1 MTKINQALP
10 KPAKASTI
18 APLVLRV
25 TLGALL
31 LLNGI
36 DKFSAGTSAVTD
48 AFASMGVPLP
58 GITAPLAA
66 VLEVGIG
73 IGLIAGFA
81 TRLSGVVMTGF
92 FAVAIATVKA
102 EGGILGSA
110 DIDLLYTA
118 GLVALVFLGPG
129 ALAID
134 NLIAKRAS
142 RKGPTEEIEKSPRR
156 RPTPTP
162 SPQPTP
168 A

>member
-1 MTKINQALP
+1 MTKVNQLLS
-10 KPAKASTI
+10 KLDRASSI

-25 TLGALL
+25 TLGTLL
-31 LLNGI
+31 LLNGL
-36 DKFSAGTSAVTD
+36 DKFSAGIAAVTD
-48 AFASMGVPLP
+48 AFTSMGVPLP
-58 GITAPLAA
+58 SVTAPLAA
-66 VLEVGIG
+66 VLEVAIG

-134 NLIAKRAS
+134 NIIAKRAE
-142 RKGPTEEIEKSPRR
+142 RKERVTKSPRR
-156 RPTPTP
+156 GPTIMPTPE
-162 SPQPTP
+162 PTL

>member
-1 MTKINQALP
+1 MTKINQALA
-10 KPAKASTI
+10 KLDKASSI

-134 NLIAKRAS
+134 NLLAKRAS
-142 RKGPTEEIEKSPRR
+142 RKRTTEEIEKSPRR

>member
-1 MTKINQALP
+1 MTKINQALA
-10 KPAKASTI
+10 KLDKASSI

>member
-1 MTKINQALP
+1 MTKINQLLS
-10 KPAKASTI
+10 KFDVASSL
-18 APLVLRV
+18 APLILRV

-31 LLNGI
+31 LLNGV

-48 AFASMGVPLP
+48 AFAAMGVPLP
-58 GITAPLAA
+58 AVTAPLAA

-73 IGLIAGFA
+73 AALIVGLG

-118 GLVALVFLGPG
+118 GLVALVLLGPG

-134 NLIAKRAS
+134 NLIAKANN
-142 RKGPTEEIEKSPRR
+142 RKTKIEKSPRR
-156 RPTPTP
+156 RPKS
-162 SPQPTP
+162 SPLREPMP